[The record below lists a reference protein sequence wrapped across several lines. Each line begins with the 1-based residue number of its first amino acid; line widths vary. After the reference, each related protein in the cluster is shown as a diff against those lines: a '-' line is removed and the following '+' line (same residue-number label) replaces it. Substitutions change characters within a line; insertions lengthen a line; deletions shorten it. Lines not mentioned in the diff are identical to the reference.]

1 MGKTSAVWELFKETE
16 NKRHVECK
24 LCGHTYSRG
33 DDGAGAGTTCMIRHA
48 KNKHKEEYAKA
59 ELKVGPKTKKKD
71 KWMILYLDLQVS
83 H

>member
-1 MGKTSAVWELFKETE
+1 MRFSAIMDKTSAVWELFKETE

-24 LCGHTYSRG
+24 LCGLKYSRG

-59 ELKVGPKTKKKD
+59 EQKVGPKKKQK
-71 KWMILYLDLQVS
+71 KTNG
-83 H
+83 

>member
-24 LCGHTYSRG
+24 LCGLKYCCR
-33 DDGAGAGTTCMIRHA
+33 DDGARARTTCMIRHA

-59 ELKVGPKTKKKD
+59 EQKVGPKKKQK
-71 KWMILYLDLQVS
+71 KTNG
-83 H
+83 